1 MKKLLIGV
9 MVGGI
14 LVITGLKDIHAE
26 HSQILPLKIEQVE
39 VLPKGNRALNAG
51 LAYEMGRE
59 YLGREYDNIRLAP
72 LGLRC
77 GVGDSAEVGGFI
89 AFSSNMDDDRD
100 APDESGL
107 EGLTLFY
114 KTGMNEYFA
123 LQVGITFLGND
134 DIAPYANDGA
144 DLFVNIPMQ
153 RQTSSGLLYG
163 QFGYRIQGGDFDG
176 TDYFNFGIGYGLN
189 LNNRMGFNFELVGEG
204 GHKGTRNTLDLI
216 LGSNFLVNDKMR
228 FVPYVS
234 IGIYED
240 SPDVAIGSL
249 LGYTF

>member
-9 MVGGI
+9 MVAGI
-14 LVITGLKDIHAE
+14 LVMTGLRDIHAE
-26 HSQILPLKIEQVE
+26 YSQILPLKIEQVE
-39 VLPKGNRALNAG
+39 ALSKGSMALNVG
-51 LAYEMGRE
+51 LAYEVGRE
-59 YLGREYDNIRLAP
+59 YLELEYDNIRLAP
-72 LGLRC
+72 LGLRY

-89 AFSSNMDDDRD
+89 AFSSNLDDDRN

-114 KTGMNEYFA
+114 KTVMNEYFA

-134 DIAPYANDGA
+134 DVEPYANDGA

-153 RQTSSGLLYG
+153 RKISSGLLYG
-163 QFGYRIQGGDFDG
+163 QFGYRIQGGDFDD

-189 LNNRMGFNFELVGEG
+189 LDNNIGFNFELVGEG
-204 GHKGTRNTLDLI
+204 EHKGTRNTLELI
-216 LGSNFLVNDKMR
+216 LGSNIPVDDKMR
-228 FVPYVS
+228 FAPYVS

-240 SPDVAIGSL
+240 SPDVAIGGL
-249 LGYTF
+249 LDYTF